1 MKSIILIL
9 LIYYSFCQI
18 YELEK
23 YGKIKTTSPV
33 GLVFLNTEE
42 FEVGDKIYIQF
53 NAFEGNMN
61 PMIYYQ
67 FYHQKPNSTFY
78 PSKNIGASNHATYKT
93 KESGKVTS
101 TTKVYYY
108 GIKKEDG
115 KYLIITYSGYNSDY
129 NINSYLEIEHT
140 KAKIWNIGIIILII
154 SFLFYLF

>member
-78 PSKNIGASNHATYKT
+78 PSKNIGALIMLL
-93 KESGKVTS
+93 
-101 TTKVYYY
+101 
-108 GIKKEDG
+108 IKQKNQVKLLQQQ
-115 KYLIITYSGYNSDY
+115 KYIIMVLKKKMG
-129 NINSYLEIEHT
+129 NIL
-140 KAKIWNIGIIILII
+140 L
-154 SFLFYLF
+154 